1 MFRVVIASVF
11 AVALVVP
18 TSAQNPQQAQT
29 QAPPPAAP
37 QLQGGGRGAQTPE
50 QFKAARDR
58 EIEAQKLTDAAWRK
72 GSDGVM
78 KMEKVTYKSKA
89 GGFTVPA
96 FVFSPL
102 QPRGPKGH
110 PALVWVHP
118 DIRGHVYEY
127 YIPYVQ
133 EAVKRGYVVIAP
145 EYRGSYGYGAEHY
158 DAIDYGGEEVE
169 DVTSATEYLKTM
181 PIVDIDR
188 VGIIGWSHG
197 GMITLLAAER
207 ETKMFKAVVALV
219 PVTNLFQRL
228 AWNGVEQ
235 RKASIDPQNRY
246 GGLPFQK
253 RDEYKR
259 RSPIYQIDNIDVPVL
274 VHITRNDADVVFE
287 EAAQLVDALRARK
300 PFTSET
306 KIYDNPLGAHLFD
319 RMCPATLPGAGRR
332 GGGAGAAGAPGAAA
346 MPAAPPVQPDPTDLS
361 RYVPTNTPEQ
371 RDSWN
376 RVWTFLDWNLRPYQ
390 GAAAK

>member
-1 MFRVVIASVF
+1 MSRVLIAS
-11 AVALVVP
+11 ALAAAIVVP
-18 TSAQNPQQAQT
+18 ALAQNPQQVQT
-29 QAPPPAAP
+29 PPAAP
-37 QLQGGGRGAQTPE
+37 PQVQGPGGGRGAQTPE
-50 QFKAARDR
+50 MIKAARAR
-58 EIEAQKLTDAAWRK
+58 EVEGQKQTDAAWRK
-72 GSDGVM
+72 ASEGVM
-78 KMEKVTYKSKA
+78 KMEKITYKSTSKD
-89 GGFTVPA
+89 GMMIPA

-158 DAIDYGGEEVE
+158 DAIDYGGEEVT
-169 DVTSATEYLKTM
+169 DVTSATGYLKTM
-181 PIVDIDR
+181 PIVDSERI
-188 VGIIGWSHG
+188 GIIGWSHG
-197 GMITLLAAER
+197 GMITLLSIER
-207 ETKMFKAVVALV
+207 EVKMFKAAVAMV

-235 RKASIDPQNRY
+235 RKASIDPANRY
-246 GGLPFQK
+246 GGLPHQN
-253 RDEYKR
+253 REEYKR
-259 RSPIYQIDNIDVPVL
+259 RSPIYQIDAVETPVL
-274 VHITRNDADVVFE
+274 VHITKNDADVVYE

-300 PFTSET
+300 PFLSET
-306 KIYDNPLGAHLFD
+306 KIYDNPLGGHLFD
-319 RMCPATLPGAGRR
+319 RMCPATLPGQGRR
-332 GGGAGAAGAPGAAA
+332 GGGAGAAGAP
-346 MPAAPPVQPDPTDLS
+346 PAAPDPTDLS

-390 GAAAK
+390 SAAPAK

>member
-18 TSAQNPQQAQT
+18 TSAQNPQVQT
-29 QAPPPAAP
+29 PPAAP
-37 QLQGGGRGAQTPE
+37 PQVQGGGRGAQTPE
-50 QFKAARDR
+50 QLKAMFDRQIEETARV
-58 EIEAQKLTDAAWRK
+58 DAAWRK
-72 GSDGVM
+72 ASDGVM
-78 KMEKVTYKSKA
+78 KMEKTSYLSKA
-89 GGFTVPA
+89 GGMTIPA

-118 DIRGHVYEY
+118 DIRGRVYAY

-145 EYRGSYGYGAEHY
+145 EYRGSVGYGQAHY
-158 DAIDYGGEEVE
+158 DAIDYGGEEVD
-169 DVTSATEYLKTM
+169 DVTSATEFLKTM

-207 ETKMFKAVVALV
+207 ETKMFKAAVAMV

-246 GGLPFQK
+246 GGLPHQK

-259 RSPIYQIDNIDVPVL
+259 RSPIYQIDAIDIPLL
-274 VHITRNDADVVFE
+274 VHITRNDADVVYE

-306 KIYDNPLGAHLFD
+306 KIYDNPLGGHLFD
-319 RMCPATLPGAGRR
+319 RMAPDTLPGQGRR
-332 GGGAGAAGAPGAAA
+332 GGGAGAAGAPGAPVTP
-346 MPAAPPVQPDPTDLS
+346 PAQPDPTDLS
-361 RYVPTNTPEQ
+361 RYTPTNTPEQ

-390 GAAAK
+390 GAAGK